1 MSANPGVADAAQLTP
16 APFQPY
22 LPIEQHGLIG
32 DRRTAALVA
41 ADGTLNWLCLPSYDS
56 PSVFGALL
64 DAERGG
70 WWRYGPVAPE
80 IGQQQYAGETA
91 ALVTT
96 WQTDTGTLELTD
108 LLAWPQ
114 DQRPPGSEQRHVIIR
129 RLRCLRTSA
138 ADTSIVCTMRI
149 VPRDNLRGPA
159 AVQPTNDGPIFVLG
173 SPAPRLRLGLW
184 TSFPLTTSAHEASA
198 SFVLRAGETAWAVL
212 ACEES
217 PADWTVARA
226 QYSFDQALHYW
237 QAWQRTLIYTGP
249 RADCVRRSA
258 LLVHLL
264 SYAPTGSLVAA
275 PTTSLPERI
284 GGERNYD
291 YRYAWVRDASMS
303 LAIVSLLGDTR
314 SGQRYMDWL
323 MQLSSVTDAPLQVV
337 YRVDGGDTLDEH
349 AHHDLDGY
357 RQSRPVRTGNR
368 AFQQRQLDSLGF
380 LAECA
385 LVYLEHGGAWRDQHW
400 QMIRRA
406 ADYTAEHWQ
415 LPDSG
420 IWELPQQ
427 DHYVSSK
434 VMSWV
439 TLKRAV
445 QIARRTGH
453 RREIS
458 RWRVTMATIHAEV
471 MQRGWSEQ
479 LQAFRQRYD
488 VDTLDAAALLI
499 PVMGFLPARHP
510 RVIATVAQIEAT
522 LTINGFVH
530 RFVARETPGHADLP
544 VGEFEGA
551 FLPCT
556 FWLATTYAK
565 QGRTA
570 DAESILER
578 AEAIA
583 GPLGFFAEE
592 VDVRSRTFLG
602 NSPLLWAQM
611 EYVQAIVE
619 LAKARP
625 LDAARYYLGAAVI
638 QIKRLWKKQ
647 EPRAKNQERGADT

>member
-1 MSANPGVADAAQLTP
+1 MPAHSSADGTPQAAI

-41 ADGTLNWLCLPSYDS
+41 ADGTLNWLCLPCYDS
-56 PSVFGALL
+56 PSAFGALL

-70 WWRYGPVAPE
+70 WWRFGPATPE
-80 IGQQQYAGETA
+80 IGQQRYIDETA
-91 ALVTT
+91 ALCTT
-96 WQTDTGTLELTD
+96 WQTAAGTIELTD
-108 LLAWPQ
+108 LMAWPQ
-114 DQRPPGSEQRHVIIR
+114 DERPLGSEQRHVVIR
-129 RLRCLRTSA
+129 RLRCLATAEHNGSV
-138 ADTSIVCTMRI
+138 DCTLQI
-149 VPRDNLRGPA
+149 VPRDDFDTA
-159 AVQPTNDGPIFVLG
+159 AHIETTAQGVIFTLGAPT
-173 SPAPRLRLGLW
+173 PRLTLGLW
-184 TSFPLTTSAHEASA
+184 ASFPLRADIDRADAH
-198 SFVLRAGETAWAVL
+198 FTLRAGETHWAVL
-212 ACEES
+212 ACDETPEQ
-217 PADWTVARA
+217 WTVARA
-226 QYSFDQALHYW
+226 QYSFEQALRYW
-237 QAWQRTLIYTGP
+237 HAWQQTLIYTGP
-249 RADCVRRSA
+249 RAPQVRRSA

-323 MQLSSVTDAPLQVV
+323 TERESITDAPLQVV
-337 YRVDGGDTLDEH
+337 YRVDGDTDLPERER
-349 AHHDLDGY
+349 HDLSGY
-357 RQSRPVRTGNR
+357 RESRPIRIGNR
-368 AFQQRQLDSLGF
+368 AFEQRQLDSLAF

-385 LVYLEHGGAWRDQHW
+385 LVYFDHGGVWRDEYW
-400 QMIRRA
+400 TMMKEA
-406 ADYTAEHWQ
+406 ADYTAANWQ

-420 IWELPQQ
+420 IWELPHL

-434 VMSWV
+434 VMSWIV
-439 TLKRAV
+439 LKRVV
-445 QIARRTGH
+445 QIATRIGR
-453 RREIS
+453 RRETKH
-458 RWRVTMATIHAEV
+458 WRATMKTIHAEV
-471 MQRGWSEQ
+471 MQRGWSDQ
-479 LQAFRQRYD
+479 LGAFRQRYD
-488 VDTLDAAALLI
+488 TDTLDAAALLI
-499 PVMGFLPARHP
+499 PVMGFLPTKHP
-510 RVIATVAQIEAT
+510 RVVATVAQIEAR
-522 LTINGFVH
+522 LTIDGFVH
-530 RFVARETPGHADLP
+530 RFIASETPGHPDLP

-570 DAESILER
+570 DAEAILAR

-592 VDVRSRTFLG
+592 VDVRSQTFRG
-602 NSPLLWAQM
+602 NSPLVWAQI

-619 LAKARP
+619 LAKAQP
-625 LDAARYYLGAAVI
+625 VDTARYLLGAARI
-638 QIKRLWKKQ
+638 QLRRLLPT
-647 EPRAKNQERGADT
+647 PRTPDQRT